1 MRDKH
6 KQYKNKL
13 NKVFRFLPKSP
24 KPAQQFRAPCGFLC
38 SVYKKK
44 IKKRF
49 VKRLNINSYEQTFY
63 NTIER

>member
-24 KPAQQFRAPCGFLC
+24 KPAQQSRAPCGFLC
-38 SVYKKK
+38 SVKN
-44 IKKRF
+44 IKLYDYGNEKHTKTSRF
-49 VKRLNINSYEQTFY
+49 RLAGPKL
-63 NTIER
+63 